1 MTVSNATFTGRAAFV
16 TGAGS
21 GIGRTTAVAFARA
34 GARVA
39 LADLSA
45 DGLRE
50 TARLVEE
57 AGGRALS
64 LTCDVTSE
72 DDVKSALG
80 DTVQAFGPLDAAFD
94 AAFNNAGVEQ
104 PVKPAADIAKDEW
117 DRVVGV
123 SLTGMFLC
131 MKHQI
136 PLMLRQGGGAIVNAS
151 SGAGVKGFK
160 GQAAYAAAKHGVI
173 GLTRSTALEYAASGI
188 RVNAVCP
195 GIVDTEM
202 IQRFAE
208 STPGGRDALI
218 ADEPIGRLGTPDE
231 IAAAVLWLCS
241 DAASFATGHALV
253 VDGGQT
259 V

>member
-136 PLMLRQGGGAIVNAS
+136 PLMLRQGAARSSTPLRAPASRASRDRRPTPRPSTAS
-151 SGAGVKGFK
+151 SA
-160 GQAAYAAAKHGVI
+160 
-173 GLTRSTALEYAASGI
+173 
-188 RVNAVCP
+188 
-195 GIVDTEM
+195 
-202 IQRFAE
+202 
-208 STPGGRDALI
+208 
-218 ADEPIGRLGTPDE
+218 
-231 IAAAVLWLCS
+231 
-241 DAASFATGHALV
+241 
-253 VDGGQT
+253 
-259 V
+259 

>member
-1 MTVSNATFTGRAAFV
+1 MTVSSTGFTGKVAFV

-50 TARLVEE
+50 TARLAEG
-57 AGGRALS
+57 AGGQALA
-64 LTCDVTSE
+64 LACDVTSE
-72 DDVKSALG
+72 DDVRSALD
-80 DTVQAFGPLDAAFD
+80 DTIQAFERLDV
-94 AAFNNAGVEQ
+94 AFNNAGVEQ
-104 PVKPAADIAKDEW
+104 PVKSAADIAKDEW

-136 PLMLRQGGGAIVNAS
+136 PLMLRKGGGAIVNAS

-173 GLTRSTALEYAASGI
+173 GLTRSTALDYAASNI

-195 GIVDTEM
+195 GIIDTEM

-208 STPGGRDALI
+208 STLGGRDALI
-218 ADEPIGRLGTPDE
+218 ADEPIGRLGTPEE

-259 V
+259 L

>member
-1 MTVSNATFTGRAAFV
+1 MTVSNAAFTGKAAFV

-34 GARVA
+34 GVDVA
-39 LADLSA
+39 LADLST

-57 AGGRALS
+57 AGGQALA

-72 DDVKSALG
+72 GDVKSALD
-80 DTVQAFGPLDAAFD
+80 DTIQAFGRLD
-94 AAFNNAGVEQ
+94 AAFNNAGIEQ

-117 DRVVGV
+117 DRVIGV

-173 GLTRSTALEYAASGI
+173 GLTRSTALDYAASNI

-195 GIVDTEM
+195 GIIDTEM

-218 ADEPIGRLGTPDE
+218 ADEPIGRLGTPEE

>member
-1 MTVSNATFTGRAAFV
+1 MTVSNATCTGKVAFV

-57 AGGRALS
+57 AGGRALA
-64 LTCDVTSE
+64 LTRDVTSE
-72 DDVKSALG
+72 DDVTSALG
-80 DTVQAFGPLDAAFD
+80 DTVQAFGRLD

-104 PVKPAADIAKDEW
+104 PVTPAADIAKDEW

-123 SLTGMFLC
+123 SLTGMSLC

-136 PLMLRQGGGAIVNAS
+136 PLMLRQGEARSSTPRQAPASRVSRDRRPTPRPSTAS
-151 SGAGVKGFK
+151 SARP
-160 GQAAYAAAKHGVI
+160 APSP
-173 GLTRSTALEYAASGI
+173 STARHPTSA
-188 RVNAVCP
+188 
-195 GIVDTEM
+195 
-202 IQRFAE
+202 
-208 STPGGRDALI
+208 STPCAP
-218 ADEPIGRLGTPDE
+218 ASSTPR
-231 IAAAVLWLCS
+231 
-241 DAASFATGHALV
+241 
-253 VDGGQT
+253 
-259 V
+259 

>member
-1 MTVSNATFTGRAAFV
+1 MTVSNATFTGKVAFV

-21 GIGRTTAVAFARA
+21 GIGRTTAVAFARS
-34 GARVA
+34 GAHVA
-39 LADLSA
+39 LADRSE

-50 TARLVEE
+50 TARLIEE
-57 AGGRALS
+57 AGGQALA

-72 DDVKSALG
+72 DDVRSALG
-80 DTVQAFGPLDAAFD
+80 DTVQAFGRLDV
-94 AAFNNAGVEQ
+94 AFNNAGVEQ

-117 DRVVGV
+117 DRVIGV

-136 PLMLRQGGGAIVNAS
+136 PLMLQQGGGAIVNAS

-173 GLTRSTALEYAASGI
+173 GLTRSTALDYASSNV

-195 GIVDTEM
+195 GIIDTEM

>member
-1 MTVSNATFTGRAAFV
+1 MTVTNAAFTDKAAFV

-39 LADLSA
+39 LADLSP

-50 TARLVEE
+50 TARLIED
-57 AGGRALS
+57 AGGKALA

-72 DDVKSALG
+72 DDVKSALD
-80 DTVQAFGPLDAAFD
+80 DTIRAFGQLD
-94 AAFNNAGVEQ
+94 AAFNNAGIEQ

-117 DRVVGV
+117 DRVIGA

-136 PLMLRQGGGAIVNAS
+136 PLMLQQGGGAIVNAS

-173 GLTRSTALEYAASGI
+173 GLTRSTALDYAASNI
-188 RVNAVCP
+188 RVNAICP
-195 GIVDTEM
+195 GIIDTEM
-202 IQRFAE
+202 IQRFAD

-218 ADEPIGRLGTPDE
+218 ADEPIGRLGTPEE

-259 V
+259 A

>member
-1 MTVSNATFTGRAAFV
+1 MTVNNAAFTGKVAFV

-21 GIGRTTAVAFARA
+21 GIGRATAVAFARA

-39 LADLSA
+39 LADLSP

-80 DTVQAFGPLDAAFD
+80 DTVQAFGRLD

-173 GLTRSTALEYAASGI
+173 GLTRSTALDYAASGI

-208 STPGGRDALI
+208 STPGGRDTLI

>member
-1 MTVSNATFTGRAAFV
+1 MTGNNVDFTGKAALV

-21 GIGRTTAVAFARA
+21 GIGRATAVAFARA

-57 AGGRALS
+57 AGGQALAVA
-64 LTCDVTSE
+64 CDVTSE
-72 DDVKSALG
+72 DDVRSALD
-80 DTVQAFGPLDAAFD
+80 DTIQAFGRLD

-117 DRVVGV
+117 DRVIGV

-173 GLTRSTALEYAASGI
+173 GLTRSTALDYASSDI

-195 GIVDTEM
+195 GIIDTEM

-231 IAAAVLWLCS
+231 IAGAVLWLCS
-241 DAASFATGHALV
+241 DAASFTTGHALV

>member
-1 MTVSNATFTGRAAFV
+1 MTANTANFTGKVAFV
-16 TGAGS
+16 TGAGA

-34 GARVA
+34 SACVA
-39 LADLSA
+39 LADRSE

-50 TARLVEE
+50 TARLIEE
-57 AGGRALS
+57 AGGQALA

-72 DDVKSALG
+72 DDVRSALD
-80 DTVQAFGPLDAAFD
+80 DTVQAFGRLDV
-94 AAFNNAGVEQ
+94 AFNNAGVEQ
-104 PVKPAADIAKDEW
+104 PVKPAVDIAKDEW
-117 DRVVGV
+117 DRVIGV
-123 SLTGMFLC
+123 SLTGIFLC

-136 PLMLRQGGGAIVNAS
+136 PLLLQQGGGAIVNAS

-173 GLTRSTALEYAASGI
+173 GLTRSTALDYASSNV

-195 GIVDTEM
+195 GIIDTEM

-208 STPGGRDALI
+208 STPGGREALI

-241 DAASFATGHALV
+241 DAASFTTGHALV

>member
-1 MTVSNATFTGRAAFV
+1 MTVSSTAFTGKVAFV

-57 AGGRALS
+57 AGGQALA
-64 LTCDVTSE
+64 LACDVTSD
-72 DDVKSALG
+72 DDVKSALD
-80 DTVQAFGPLDAAFD
+80 DTIRAFGRLDV
-94 AAFNNAGVEQ
+94 AFNNAGVEQ

-136 PLMLRQGGGAIVNAS
+136 PLMLQNGGGAIVNAS

-160 GQAAYAAAKHGVI
+160 GQAAYAAAKHGVV
-173 GLTRSTALEYAASGI
+173 GLTRSTALDYAASGI

-195 GIVDTEM
+195 GIIDTEM

-218 ADEPIGRLGTPDE
+218 ADEPIGRLGTPEE

-241 DAASFATGHALV
+241 DAASFTTGHALV